1 MRYMLITYVK
11 KANNQIDEQV
21 QVTTSLKE
29 RDITTC
35 NVILDFE
42 KKVVEKASVNGTTIS
57 KDWNKIVD
65 YYKQIYPDLI
75 SDLEKD
81 NTLSTPEE

>member
-1 MRYMLITYVK
+1 MLITYIK
-11 KANNQIDEQV
+11 KANEQIDEQV
-21 QVTTSLKE
+21 QLTTSLKE

-42 KKVVEKASVNGTTIS
+42 KKNVEKASVNGHPIP
-57 KDWNKIVD
+57 KDWTKIVD

-75 SDLEKD
+75 EDLEKD
-81 NTLSTPEE
+81 NTTSE

>member
-1 MRYMLITYVK
+1 MLITYIK
-11 KANNQIDEQV
+11 KANGQIDEQV

-35 NVILDFE
+35 NVILDFQE
-42 KKVVEKASVNGTTIS
+42 KKVEKASINGTPID

-75 SDLEKD
+75 GDLEKD
-81 NTLSTPEE
+81 NP